1 MKIHKGD
8 KVKVIS
14 GKDKG
19 KISNVLSVNKTLN
32 TILVEGVNMV
42 NRHIK
47 PNQNNKEGG
56 IVKFEKPIHVSNVM
70 YYSDEH
76 KQTARVGYKIE
87 NNKKVRFLKKLNSII
102 GKNVSNKEDTKVRSS
117 ESDKEALK
125 KKVSK

>member
-8 KVKVIS
+8 TIKVIS

-19 KISNVLSVNKTLN
+19 KIAKVLLVNKSDN
-32 TILVEGVNMV
+32 TVLVEGVNLV
-42 NRHIK
+42 NKHVK

-70 YYSDEH
+70 YYSEEH
-76 KQTARVGYKIE
+76 KKTTRIGYKRI
-87 NNKKVRFLKKLNSII
+87 NNKKVRHLKSFDIDLNI
-102 GKNVSNKEDTKVRSS
+102 NSNMSDTKVKSS
-117 ESDKEALK
+117 EKDKEALK